1 MVGAS
6 PVDARER
13 GSRAVRVAAGMHLF
27 LGVAFGASVPVV
39 PIRTALALAGRT
51 RKTIDGLPGK
61 SPDDRDS

>member
-6 PVDARER
+6 PVNANER

-27 LGVAFGASVPVV
+27 LGRGLRRLFGV

-51 RKTIDGLPGK
+51 RKTVEGLPGE
-61 SPDDRDS
+61 SPD